1 VNPGGSRTGKD
12 AGTHPSRLAMAQMLA
27 GDLDA
32 EAGSA
37 FEKHLAACAGCSET
51 YREAVRAADGFAAK
65 YPTREYLAGTRRSKR
80 NPSPAPPSL
89 LERLLG
95 SLPGAR
101 GLRPALAFIL
111 ILAGA
116 GVLYRLAPVPSQEEE
131 LSAKGDAAA
140 VFYLYVNGKRIQGDT
155 VFCKPG
161 DTLQLGITGPE
172 PVHYAVLYRD
182 DDGPLQAYMSANA
195 PEAAPMG
202 GPQGQN
208 LPNSLVL
215 DSGWSREI
223 LYCIWSASPFG
234 LEAAKTLAQG
244 TPRSDTGPLRIR
256 SYILVNR
263 VPGG

>member
-1 VNPGGSRTGKD
+1 MNPGGSHAGQE
-12 AGTHPSRLAMAQMLA
+12 AGTHLSRLAVARMLA

-32 EAGSA
+32 EAASA
-37 FEKHLAACAGCSET
+37 FEKHVADCSRCAGS
-51 YREAVRAADGFAAK
+51 YREAIHAAEGFAAK

-80 NPSPAPPSL
+80 YPAATPPSL

-101 GLRPALAFIL
+101 ALRPALAFIL

-116 GVLYRLAPVPSQEEE
+116 GVLYRLAPIPSQEEE

-155 VFCKPG
+155 VFCRPG
-161 DTLQLGITGPE
+161 DTLQLGITGPK
-172 PVHYAVLYRD
+172 PVRYAVLYRD
-182 DDGPLQAYMSANA
+182 DDGPLQTYMSANGA
-195 PEAAPMG
+195 EAAPMG

-223 LYCIWSASPFG
+223 LYCLWSASPFG
-234 LEAAKTLAQG
+234 LEAAKNLAQDAPG
-244 TPRSDTGPLRIR
+244 SDTGPLRIR

-263 VPGG
+263 VPG